1 MVQGFKQIR
10 LKFSKLS
17 NAKFISH
24 LDLDRTMKSA
34 IKRAGLTVEYSHGYN
49 PRPKLR
55 FSLPLSV
62 GTESICEFLDINISD
77 GTEIGEVGQKL
88 NEKLPDNISI
98 VSCYEPKTDFS
109 QIKWAKYEIKL
120 ISPSLDSEMC
130 DRLRHLFEH
139 EVIINK
145 RTKKTKSGYMDFDI
159 SPYVKSFAVDETGCG
174 ATVSTVLSA
183 SGENYINPDY
193 ILQAMEKYLNLT
205 FTNPLTDL
213 YSPCR
218 TGIYTENGE
227 EFE

>member
-1 MVQGFKQIR
+1 MVQGFKQVR

-17 NAKFISH
+17 KAKFISH

-34 IKRAGLTVEYSHGYN
+34 IKRAGIAVEYSHGYN

-62 GTESICEFLDINISD
+62 GTASICEFLDINVSEN
-77 GTEIGEVGQKL
+77 TEIDGLSRRL

-98 VSCYEPKTDFS
+98 TSCYEPKTDFS
-109 QIKWAKYEIKL
+109 EIKWAKYDIEL
-120 ISPSLDSEMC
+120 VSPLLDGEMC
-130 DRLRHLFEH
+130 DRLLRLFEH

-159 SPYVKSFAVDETGCG
+159 SPFIKSFTVVGNDRG
-174 ATVSTVLSA
+174 ADVTAVLSA
-183 SGENYINPDY
+183 SGENYINPDH
-193 ILQAMEKYLNLT
+193 ILQATEKYLGLS

-213 YSPCR
+213 YAPCR
-218 TGIYTENGE
+218 TCVYTESGKD
-227 EFE
+227 FE